1 MSDGDIVGAAHE
13 DSSAIPF
20 GHHAIGFENIE
31 EMVAEFYDE
40 ADDTNW
46 HVYQDD
52 YALNNYVAD
61 PYSNGMATRVFWS

>member
-1 MSDGDIVGAAHE
+1 
-13 DSSAIPF
+13 
-20 GHHAIGFENIE
+20 
-31 EMVAEFYDE
+31 MVAEFYDE